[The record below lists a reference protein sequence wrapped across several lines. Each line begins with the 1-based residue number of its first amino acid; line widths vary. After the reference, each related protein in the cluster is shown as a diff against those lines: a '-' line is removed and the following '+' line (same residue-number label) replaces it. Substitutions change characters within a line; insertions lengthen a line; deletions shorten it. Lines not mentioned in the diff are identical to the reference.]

1 MLAEHTRLFSSVS
14 DARAESSAPG
24 SPDEPASEM
33 SGAEMQ
39 GIGAGVCEE
48 IGSER
53 CDVRGEG
60 DVCSE
65 KSGTQETQESAS
77 AELTGAS
84 DAFGNEREIDGACAF
99 ADDAEDET
107 QLAAIRELMTRAAAS
122 GVWLT
127 LAEIA
132 EATEFA
138 EASISAQLR
147 HLRKAQNGGHRVEKR
162 HRRMPSAIAR
172 MRKAGEA
179 RRGPV
184 IWEYRVLS
192 ACASSIVRP
201 SGQAGTGA
209 GRIRPEAGQA
219 DAGVAEEPNAETC
232 NRF

>member
-1 MLAEHTRLFSSVS
+1 METAAQEGRMSALGTRPFSGAS
-14 DARAESSAPG
+14 DARDEGNAPG
-24 SPDEPASEM
+24 IEDAPATEM
-33 SGAEMQ
+33 PEAQMDRTG
-39 GIGAGVCEE
+39 
-48 IGSER
+48 GSEREEGGSQR
-53 CDVRGEG
+53 CDVRREG
-60 DVCSE
+60 DVRSE
-65 KSGTQETQESAS
+65 ETGASEVQDSSS

-84 DAFGNEREIDGACAF
+84 DAFGNERGIDSISAF
-99 ADDAEDET
+99 AEDAEDET

-147 HLRKAQNGGHRVEKR
+147 HLRKAQNGGYRVEKR
-162 HRRMPSAIAR
+162 HRRMPSAVAR
-172 MRKAGEA
+172 MRKAREA

-192 ACASSIVRP
+192 SQRA
-201 SGQAGTGA
+201 
-209 GRIRPEAGQA
+209 
-219 DAGVAEEPNAETC
+219 AEEPNAETC